1 MSYLEINGIR
11 LFYECKGAG
20 SPPLVFV
27 HGFACGHEDWRHQTE
42 HFSKDNLAVACDL
55 RGHGQSGTG
64 PGECTIETL
73 SGDIGHLLKS
83 LNLPPAVL
91 IGHSMGC
98 RVVLQTYNVMPE
110 LVSGLILIDGS
121 RLATGN
127 RPEVEKKAWQTM
139 QNTGYTDWARRAFDN
154 MFIKGSYAS
163 LRASIIKRALA
174 LPEQVG
180 IPLFA
185 SLCGWDAEKMD
196 SALAQ
201 IRVPL
206 LLIQSTTVDENME
219 RVSLQPG
226 DTTPWLKLVRSYVPG
241 AQIEIV
247 SGIGHFPMLETPAAV
262 NQRLASFLASS

>member
-1 MSYLEINGIR
+1 MSYLELNGAG
-11 LFYECKGAG
+11 LFYECTGAG

-27 HGFACGHEDWRHQTE
+27 HGFACGHDDWRCQVE
-42 HFSKDNLAVACDL
+42 HFSKSSLTVVCDL
-55 RGHGQSGTG
+55 RGHGRSDTG
-64 PGECTIETL
+64 SGECTIEIL
-73 SGDIGHLLKS
+73 SGDLGHLLKS

-91 IGHSMGC
+91 VGHSMGC
-98 RVVLQTYNVMPE
+98 RVVLQTYSTMPE
-110 LVSGLILIDGS
+110 LVSGLILVDGS
-121 RLATGN
+121 RLAAGN
-127 RPEVEKKAWQTM
+127 RPEVEKKARQTM
-139 QNTGYTDWARRAFDN
+139 QAAGYANWVRGAFDN
-154 MFIKGSYAS
+154 MFIAESGAS

-206 LLIQSTTVDENME
+206 LLIQSTTVNENME

-226 DTTPWLKLVRSYVPG
+226 AITPWLALVGDHVPG
-241 AQIEIV
+241 ARIEIV
-247 SGIGHFPMLETPAAV
+247 SGTGHFPMLEAPEAV
-262 NQRLASFLASS
+262 NQRIAEFLASS